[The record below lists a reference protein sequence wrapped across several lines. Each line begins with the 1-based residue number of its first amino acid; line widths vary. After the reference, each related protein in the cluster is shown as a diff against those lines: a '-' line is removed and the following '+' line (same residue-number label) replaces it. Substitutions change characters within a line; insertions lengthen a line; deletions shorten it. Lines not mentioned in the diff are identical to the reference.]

1 MEWGVESG
9 MSGEEVLEVTLKQKR
24 SRSSHTTR
32 RLSAFHGLEGRQKQ
46 KPGLPLS
53 QGELPVESHLYAQ
66 PVITTLHFGAPVES
80 VIPFSAF
87 SILSS

>member
-32 RLSAFHGLEGRQKQ
+32 RLSAFHGKEGRQKQ
-46 KPGLPLS
+46 AWPPLLKGRAPSGISLVCPASHHNPSFWCPGGVS
-53 QGELPVESHLYAQ
+53 Y
-66 PVITTLHFGAPVES
+66 
-80 VIPFSAF
+80 
-87 SILSS
+87 SILSFRHFE